1 VSDEAQQ
8 IQAAR
13 EVLNAINGADAASAN
28 RDDEP
33 ADYEDPGKEKMKTPS
48 QISGRRKSPAR
59 KAAPTSVPAKVKK
72 LMGDGEKYRFYKV
85 DKLGKASLVGDYTAA
100 DLANADSDIELFIQA
115 YLLPTYGDGEYT
127 VKAFND
133 KGGELRHG
141 SYSVLSPKDS
151 RPSALGA
158 TGGSVF
164 EQTMV
169 SNQTSR
175 LNELQEQLRRTE
187 REEREALKI
196 ANEKQAAMIASM
208 QDGGGNNMMSMFM
221 MMMANSEDS
230 NRRQEAAQRKSELA
244 MEKVRLEASIASAN
258 SPMPALPPPPPL
270 PADPLSTILPLLG
283 LLKDLMP
290 KAPEMS
296 AETMYL
302 RDRVRD
308 LEKRSEGPRS
318 IGDVFNEANQMD
330 EMFRS
335 RYGEAPPGTAADMVK
350 GFMDNFAENMT
361 ALKEVITAG
370 AKPEVSRHQL
380 PDGNAQ
386 APAED
391 PDVLPDGFIDL
402 IMELDS
408 AADEDHA
415 DLARINVILRV
426 IQLFANCGN
435 RKYEMIANQVIRQ
448 ITENKKKPV
457 LYILKQILE
466 ECTNRKLIEEQSSI
480 ATYKAFDRHF
490 DQVYETVTGEKIEK
504 PAVDDEPDHPASAAA
519 DDTLSPADVVDA
531 EVVGSTLESDDAERA
546 ALAARHPVL
555 AANAPEP
562 S

>member
-1 VSDEAQQ
+1 
-8 IQAAR
+8 
-13 EVLNAINGADAASAN
+13 
-28 RDDEP
+28 
-33 ADYEDPGKEKMKTPS
+33 
-48 QISGRRKSPAR
+48 
-59 KAAPTSVPAKVKK
+59 
-72 LMGDGEKYRFYKV
+72 
-85 DKLGKASLVGDYTAA
+85 
-100 DLANADSDIELFIQA
+100 
-115 YLLPTYGDGEYT
+115 
-127 VKAFND
+127 
-133 KGGELRHG
+133 
-141 SYSVLSPKDS
+141 
-151 RPSALGA
+151 
-158 TGGSVF
+158 
-164 EQTMV
+164 
-169 SNQTSR
+169 
-175 LNELQEQLRRTE
+175 
-187 REEREALKI
+187 
-196 ANEKQAAMIASM
+196 
-208 QDGGGNNMMSMFM
+208 
-221 MMMANSEDS
+221 
-230 NRRQEAAQRKSELA
+230 
-244 MEKVRLEASIASAN
+244 
-258 SPMPALPPPPPL
+258 
-270 PADPLSTILPLLG
+270 
-283 LLKDLMP
+283 
-290 KAPEMS
+290 
-296 AETMYL
+296 
-302 RDRVRD
+302 
-308 LEKRSEGPRS
+308 
-318 IGDVFNEANQMD
+318 
-330 EMFRS
+330 
-335 RYGEAPPGTAADMVK
+335 
-350 GFMDNFAENMT
+350 MDNFAENMT